1 MVKQQKCSPRVR
13 SSVLN
18 CDFVETSGA
27 FASDRTGHVS
37 CVFEHCFPTSSSA
50 RYPTS
55 VSFY

>member
-1 MVKQQKCSPRVR
+1 MV
-13 SSVLN
+13 L
-18 CDFVETSGA
+18 

-55 VSFY
+55 VCFTNLGFVSYVVIIS